1 MVELINKSPS
11 INKRHED
18 PVFLVKTQYLFDAIF
33 LLAQRWNKIFDN
45 SLLKKLDLTTKQWLF
60 LVRIDNGFSIDP
72 SFQEIAVSL
81 STTHQNVKQI
91 AKLLETKDYL
101 EIYSDFKDKRV
112 KRVKLKQ
119 KATSL
124 EIFDKKRDI
133 ARLFDELG
141 KKEVNTL
148 FELVMKLELNS
159 AELHDARN

>member
-1 MVELINKSPS
+1 MVELINK
-11 INKRHED
+11 KYED

-60 LVRIDNGFSIDP
+60 LVRVDTAFSTAP
-72 SFQEIAVSL
+72 SFQDIAKSL

-91 AKLLETKDYL
+91 AKLLETKEYL

-112 KRVKLKQ
+112 KRVKLKR

-133 ARLFDELG
+133 AKLFEGLA
-141 KKEVNTL
+141 KKEVSTL
-148 FELVMKLELNS
+148 FDLIMKLELRS
-159 AELHDARN
+159 SELHDAKIN